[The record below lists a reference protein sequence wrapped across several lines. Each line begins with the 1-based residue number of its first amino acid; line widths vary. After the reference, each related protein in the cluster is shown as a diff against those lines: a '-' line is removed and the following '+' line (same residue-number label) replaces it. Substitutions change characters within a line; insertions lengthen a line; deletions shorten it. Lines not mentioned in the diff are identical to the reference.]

1 MSQDNS
7 AAGDSRKKRR
17 IEPVP
22 DVFQEPVE
30 SKPSRRTGLAVW
42 LSIGP
47 LLATIGI
54 IGFSRLLIGVENGD
68 SLDGGIK
75 PLLHDLALL
84 LIFVTSHTFFAR
96 GLGRKWLNK
105 PFGPAAERPLHV
117 MISGTT
123 LCLLVLLWEPSGPM
137 LWTSGNSTLLT
148 ISLVIVQ
155 LFGLVLVAAS
165 AFVVGAG
172 GLAALPHLRSIE
184 SGRPAPKQQFVA
196 LPPYSLIR
204 QPMNLGIV
212 LMLWAMPEVSA
223 DRLLLMVVI
232 TLWIAFVAPIEERD
246 AELSFG
252 DGYTRYKERTPRW
265 LPKISVNDS

>member
-1 MSQDNS
+1 MSHDNS
-7 AAGDSRKKRR
+7 AAGDSRKRRR

-30 SKPSRRTGLAVW
+30 SKPNRRIGLAVW

-47 LLATIGI
+47 LLAMLGI
-54 IGFSRLLIGVENGD
+54 MGFSRLLVGVENDNG
-68 SLDGGIK
+68 LEGGIK
-75 PLLHDLALL
+75 LL
-84 LIFVTSHTFFAR
+84 LNDLVFLIIFIASHTFFAR

-105 PFGPAAERPLHV
+105 PFGPEAERPLYV
-117 MISGTT
+117 MISGIT
-123 LCLLVLLWEPSGPM
+123 LSLLVFFWETSGPM
-137 LWTSGNSTLLT
+137 LWTTDNSTLLAT
-148 ISLVIVQ
+148 SLVIVQ
-155 LFGLVLVAAS
+155 LLGLVLVVAS

-204 QPMNLGIV
+204 QPMNLGII

-223 DRLLLMVVI
+223 DRLLLIVI
-232 TLWIAFVAPIEERD
+232 LTIWIAFVAPIEERD

-265 LPKISVNDS
+265 LPKISVND